1 MSEVE
6 QDEAALLAQFDG
18 KGRLAVAY
26 SGGADSALVLAAAVR
41 ALGPANV
48 LAVTAV
54 SESLASGELERAAEL
69 AADLDVVH
77 LTPRTRELDRDG
89 YRANGPDR
97 CYFCKS
103 EVLDALARI
112 GAESGFPHVA
122 TGTNADDAADPFRPG
137 IRAGAERGVLTPL
150 LSAGLTKQRVRRL
163 SRHWSLPTWDKPATP
178 CLASRVAY
186 GLRISGPRLARIDRA
201 ETGVRARLAA
211 AGVEVADL
219 RVRDLGEGRARIEV
233 PGGVLAAAREV
244 PGLFD
249 ALAAAGFD
257 AGAVELA
264 AFRSGALND
273 SLAPAPADPG
283 PRDPADGAAADGAA
297 VDGAAADGARADWA
311 PAAGDRVGGH
321 AK

>member
-1 MSEVE
+1 MSDVE
-6 QDEAALLAQFDG
+6 FDAAGLLGQFDG
-18 KGRLAVAY
+18 RGRVAVAY

-41 ALGPANV
+41 ALGAGDV

-54 SESLASGELERAAEL
+54 SESLASGELDRAAEL
-69 AADLDVVH
+69 ATALGVAH
-77 LTPRTRELDRDG
+77 LTPRTRELDRAG

-103 EVLDALARI
+103 EVLDSISRLA
-112 GAESGFPHVA
+112 AASGFRHVA

-137 IRAGAERGVLTPL
+137 IRAGSERGVLTPL
-150 LSAGLTKQRVRRL
+150 LSAGLTKPRVRRL

-201 ETGVRARLAA
+201 EAAVRAGLGA

-219 RVRDLGEGRARIEV
+219 RVRDLGGGRARVEV
-233 PGGVLAAAREV
+233 PADALPAAAAVPGLAEVLAAE
-244 PGLFD
+244 
-249 ALAAAGFD
+249 GFD
-257 AGAVELA
+257 AGAVEVA

-273 SLAPAPADPG
+273 GLGAAHGPSRPSAAAGNSARPG
-283 PRDPADGAAADGAA
+283 NASPADG
-297 VDGAAADGARADWA
+297 
-311 PAAGDRVGGH
+311 
-321 AK
+321 